1 MWQLG
6 IVQLSDL
13 FLLLYLRR
21 DRVWNLTWDQ
31 KWSPLSAAEEPEDP
45 PWWWRGRSWE
55 RGCEEEEVSR
65 MKQLTRAHLIPV
77 RLKSWE
83 NVDVSY
89 RAALMAS
96 GRGQRSVWGHLEQN
110 LHTWSSG
117 ASSCHDTLRRLK
129 PRQCR
134 AKGGFPCRERTLGCP
149 NPGQIASVIP
159 DV

>member
-6 IVQLSDL
+6 IVQLSDS

-45 PWWWRGRSWE
+45 PWWWRGGAE
-55 RGCEEEEVSR
+55 REDVRKKKWAGWSSSLEHVWSR
-65 MKQLTRAHLIPV
+65 Y
-77 RLKSWE
+77 
-83 NVDVSY
+83 VSY
-89 RAALMAS
+89 RAALMVS

-117 ASSCHDTLRRLK
+117 ASSRHDTLSRLK

-134 AKGGFPCRERTLGCP
+134 AKGGFPCRERALGCP
-149 NPGQIASVIP
+149 NPGQTASVIP